1 MGKGKG
7 SYKHWLL
14 RVERGDILFKLTGV
28 KEIPARSI
36 YNEKL
41 YIKFRVKFYISFYN
55 YKYNRGGAGKPN
67 NFMLLNY
74 FRYRQF
80 YLQMSNDFFKINIFF
95 TSSFK
100 INLNEKYKVNE
111 DYLTI
116 IQKKN
121 KRVLC
126 KNFVMF
132 LFILKKSKIF
142 EDLVYFVFP
151 KRGMSG
157 HNSILRPPYK
167 NKKSR
172 HHIGFEK

>member
-1 MGKGKG
+1 
-7 SYKHWLL
+7 
-14 RVERGDILFKLTGV
+14 
-28 KEIPARSI
+28 
-36 YNEKL
+36 
-41 YIKFRVKFYISFYN
+41 
-55 YKYNRGGAGKPN
+55 
-67 NFMLLNY
+67 
-74 FRYRQF
+74 
-80 YLQMSNDFFKINIFF
+80 MSNDFFKINIFF

-172 HHIGFEK
+172 HPIGFEKWNFKLSFKLAKSEKINFIDLNSIFLFLKKIKKITSFFDSNIANQKKIVIKVPFNNSDNFILNNFK